1 MFASNNVNQLLHP
14 MRLTTEE
21 RAVLNQDYAKGEVVR
36 AETARY
42 QLIHRGSIRLVRDLF
57 RTETEQ
63 REFIAAG
70 LRLKLPGQR

>member
-1 MFASNNVNQLLHP
+1 MK
-14 MRLTTEE
+14 LTTEE

-42 QLIHRGSIRLVRDLF
+42 QLIHRGSIRLIRDLF
-57 RTETEQ
+57 RTESEQ
-63 REFIAAG
+63 RAYIAAG